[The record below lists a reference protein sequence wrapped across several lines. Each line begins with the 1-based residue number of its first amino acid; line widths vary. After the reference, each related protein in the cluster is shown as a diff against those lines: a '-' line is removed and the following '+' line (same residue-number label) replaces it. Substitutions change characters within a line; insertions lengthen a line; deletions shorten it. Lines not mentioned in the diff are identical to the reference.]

1 MSYISSAGRNGKTC
15 RQDVLR
21 GVDVPVMPGAARG
34 TRPVPGGKAQFREQV
49 PARRAGL
56 AGRVPAI
63 NYDQL
68 ASDALAF
75 VLQLAA
81 ELAPAAVRDDAG
93 KVPVADHVLDGEIFD
108 HDRAGGADQAGAGA
122 VQEVPARIA
131 HLPVGAGDFRLG
143 LDPVGGAALAAA
155 MRR

>member
-1 MSYISSAGRNGKTC
+1 HRRPHPGGPGMSHISSAGRNGKTC

-49 PARRAGL
+49 PTRRAGL
-56 AGRVPAI
+56 AGRVPAV

-68 ASDALAF
+68 ASGALAF

-81 ELAPAAVRDDAG
+81 ELAPAAVRGAAG
-93 KVPVADHVLDGEIFD
+93 NVPVADPVL
-108 HDRAGGADQAGAGA
+108 A
-122 VQEVPARIA
+122 
-131 HLPVGAGDFRLG
+131 
-143 LDPVGGAALAAA
+143 
-155 MRR
+155 